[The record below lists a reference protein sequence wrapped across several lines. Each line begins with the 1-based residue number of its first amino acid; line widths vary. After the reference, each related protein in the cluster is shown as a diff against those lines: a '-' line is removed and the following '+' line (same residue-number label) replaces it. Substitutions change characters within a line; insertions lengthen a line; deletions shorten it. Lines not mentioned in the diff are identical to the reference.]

1 MSGATNMSEE
11 NMDGLSAQQLFG
23 TGEGLTYNDFILL
36 PGFIDFVAGDV
47 DLSSPLTKNITL
59 QAPLVSSPMDTV
71 TESEMAIAM
80 ALCGGIGI
88 IHHNC
93 LPAYQASEVLKVK
106 KYKHGFI
113 RDPVVISPD
122 LLVSDV
128 IRLKEE
134 HGFCGFPVTINGK
147 LGGKLV
153 GIVTS
158 RDIDFLEGSEQLQQS
173 VNLVMTRIENIISA
187 KSGVTLE
194 QANSLL
200 EHSKKGKLPILNE
213 NGELV
218 ALIAR
223 TDLKKSRDYPNASK
237 DENKQLL
244 VGAAIGTR
252 EDDKVRLHL
261 LHQAGADVIVLD
273 SSQGNSIYQIDMI
286 KYIKKN
292 LPSLQVIAGNVVTM
306 SQAKSL
312 IDAGADGLRV
322 GMGCGSICTTQEV
335 MAVGRAQGTAVYRVA
350 RYAAQFGVPVIGDGG
365 IQSIGHIIKSLSL
378 GASTVMM
385 GSMLAGTSESPG
397 EYFFSDGVRLK
408 KYRGMGSLEA
418 MNRKD
423 AKGSALNRYFHSEK
437 DSLKVAQ
444 GVSGTIVDKGSA
456 LRFLPYIQCGLRHS
470 CQDIGTK
477 SLKNLRAM
485 MLSGELRFERRTHS
499 AQLEGNVHSL
509 FSYEKRLF

>member
-1 MSGATNMSEE
+1 MSATNVV
-11 NMDGLSAQQLFG
+11 DGLSAQELFS

-93 LPAYQASEVLKVK
+93 LPTYQASEVLKVK

-113 RDPVVISPD
+113 RDPVVISQD

-128 IRLKEE
+128 FRLKEE
-134 HGFCGFPVTINGK
+134 HGFCGFPVTENGK

-200 EHSKKGKLPILNE
+200 ENSKKGKLPILNE
-213 NGELV
+213 KGELV

-223 TDLKKSRDYPNASK
+223 TDLKKSRDFPKASK

-273 SSQGNSIYQIDMI
+273 SSQGNSVYQIDMI

-306 SQAKSL
+306 AQAKAL

-350 RYAAQFGVPVIGDGG
+350 QYASQFGVPVIGDGG
-365 IQSIGHIIKSLSL
+365 IQSIGHIIKSLAL

-477 SLKNLRAM
+477 SLKNLREM
-485 MLSGELRFERRTHS
+485 MLSGQLRFERRTHS